1 MLFFVLPACTCIYS
15 ACIHILILPIHF
27 KILYDFLLTCS
38 PTLQGSSVTSL
49 EARRIVLK
57 MLAVSSTH
65 SKMQNEL
72 SNERALSLLADVV
85 CSDPSHENLTNGLIT
100 LANVAQ
106 NVTSHELVRSSMR

>member
-1 MLFFVLPACTCIYS
+1 MTN
-15 ACIHILILPIHF
+15 
-27 KILYDFLLTCS
+27 
-38 PTLQGSSVTSL
+38 L

-72 SNERALSLLADVV
+72 SNENALSLLADV
-85 CSDPSHENLTNGLIT
+85 CNDPSHENLTNGLIT

-106 NVTSHELVRSSMR
+106 NIASHELVRMMVM

>member
-1 MLFFVLPACTCIYS
+1 MTN
-15 ACIHILILPIHF
+15 
-27 KILYDFLLTCS
+27 
-38 PTLQGSSVTSL
+38 L

-72 SNERALSLLADVV
+72 SNERALSLLADV
-85 CSDPSHENLTNGLIT
+85 CNDPSHENLTNGLIT

-106 NVTSHELVRSSMR
+106 NVASHELVRSMMYLLHYSRQCIDLYTILVALS

>member
-1 MLFFVLPACTCIYS
+1 MTN
-15 ACIHILILPIHF
+15 
-27 KILYDFLLTCS
+27 
-38 PTLQGSSVTSL
+38 L

-72 SNERALSLLADVV
+72 SNERSLSLLSDV
-85 CSDPSHENLTNGLIT
+85 CNDLSQENLTNALIT

-106 NVTSHELVRSSMR
+106 NVASHELVRTTWKKIIFHHFNVLFFVGY

>member
-1 MLFFVLPACTCIYS
+1 MYMYMCLHVLFMYS
-15 ACIHILILPIHF
+15 HFNQSPYIF
-27 KILYDFLLTCS
+27 KILYDFLPTFS

-106 NVTSHELVRSSMR
+106 NVASHELVSYSMR